1 HPLPRREAAD
11 SPGVRDAPLARAA
24 RGGRDGPARAGP
36 LHRRQRRRPPDAG
49 ALPEGHRRQEV
60 RGGRRRDE
68 RPDPAV
74 ALRLLSR
81 DRAGRRDALRAGP
94 RDRRRRGPDLRVG
107 RFPGEGPRAGPG
119 RAGRPARR
127 DERRRVW
134 LRDGLQLQHATA
146 GRRSAR
152 GRQPVHDRAPPGDV
166 RGPGGG
172 GDTPMSQTFQ
182 GSFVAMVTPFRNG
195 QVDEAKLRELVELH
209 VANGTDGLIPCGTN
223 GESPSL
229 NHDEHR
235 RVVEIVIEAAHGR
248 IRVVAGTGSNSTT
261 EAIDLTKHA
270 ERAGA
275 AGALVVNPYYN
286 KPTQEGLYR
295 HFRAVAESVAIPILV
310 YNIQSRTAVNVET
323 DTLARLVRD
332 VRNIVGVK
340 EASGSL
346 DQMSQ
351 VIAACGPDFSVLS
364 GDDNVTLPLLAIGG
378 SGVVSVIAN
387 IVPRETADLVH
398 AALDG
403 DWKRARDLHYRLF
416 PLARAAFLETNPIPI
431 KEAMAMAG
439 MLEPEFRLPMC
450 RMSDANREKLRAILK
465 SYALVK

>member
-1 HPLPRREAAD
+1 
-11 SPGVRDAPLARAA
+11 
-24 RGGRDGPARAGP
+24 
-36 LHRRQRRRPPDAG
+36 
-49 ALPEGHRRQEV
+49 
-60 RGGRRRDE
+60 
-68 RPDPAV
+68 
-74 ALRLLSR
+74 
-81 DRAGRRDALRAGP
+81 
-94 RDRRRRGPDLRVG
+94 
-107 RFPGEGPRAGPG
+107 
-119 RAGRPARR
+119 
-127 DERRRVW
+127 
-134 LRDGLQLQHATA
+134 
-146 GRRSAR
+146 
-152 GRQPVHDRAPPGDV
+152 
-166 RGPGGG
+166 
-172 GDTPMSQTFQ
+172 MSQTFQ

-195 QVDEAKLRELVELH
+195 KVDEAKLRELVEFH
-209 VANGTDGLIPCGTN
+209 IAHGTDGLIPCGTT
-223 GESPSL
+223 GESPGL
-229 NHDEHR
+229 THDEHR
-235 RVVEIVIEAAHGR
+235 RIVEVVIEAARGR
-248 IRVVAGTGSNSTT
+248 IRVVAGTGSNSTA
-261 EAIDLTKHA
+261 EAIELTKHA

-332 VRNIVGVK
+332 VASVAGVK

-364 GDDNVTLPLLAIGG
+364 GDDNITLPLLAIGG

-465 SYALVK
+465 PYALVK

>member
-1 HPLPRREAAD
+1 
-11 SPGVRDAPLARAA
+11 
-24 RGGRDGPARAGP
+24 
-36 LHRRQRRRPPDAG
+36 
-49 ALPEGHRRQEV
+49 
-60 RGGRRRDE
+60 
-68 RPDPAV
+68 
-74 ALRLLSR
+74 
-81 DRAGRRDALRAGP
+81 
-94 RDRRRRGPDLRVG
+94 
-107 RFPGEGPRAGPG
+107 
-119 RAGRPARR
+119 
-127 DERRRVW
+127 
-134 LRDGLQLQHATA
+134 
-146 GRRSAR
+146 
-152 GRQPVHDRAPPGDV
+152 
-166 RGPGGG
+166 
-172 GDTPMSQTFQ
+172 MSQTFQ

-195 QVDEAKLRELVELH
+195 KVDEAKLRELVEFH
-209 VANGTDGLIPCGTN
+209 AAHGTDGLIPCGTT
-223 GESPSL
+223 GESPTL
-229 NHDEHR
+229 NHDEHH
-235 RVVEIVIEAAHGR
+235 RVVEIVIEAARGR
-248 IRVVAGTGSNSTT
+248 IRVIAGTGSNSTA
-261 EAIDLTKHA
+261 EAIEMTKHA

-295 HFRAVAESVAIPILV
+295 HFRAVAESVAIPVLL
-310 YNIQSRTAVNVET
+310 YNIQSRTAINVET
-323 DTLARLVRD
+323 DTLARLARD
-332 VRNIVGVK
+332 VKNIVGVK

-364 GDDNVTLPLLAIGG
+364 GDDNITLPLLAIGG

-398 AALDG
+398 AALEG

-465 SYALVK
+465 PYGLIK